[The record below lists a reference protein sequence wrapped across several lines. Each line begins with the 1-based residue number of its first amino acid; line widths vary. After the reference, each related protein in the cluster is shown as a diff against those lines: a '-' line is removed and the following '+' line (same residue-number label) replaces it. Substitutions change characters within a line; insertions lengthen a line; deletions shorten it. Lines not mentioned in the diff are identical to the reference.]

1 MKTDGALSDPDP
13 GKPDPKEP
21 DPGDPDP
28 GDIDIDAGDIGDI
41 DIGETDYMTHLARN
55 SARFVEVLRQAA
67 PQTRVPTCPEWDADD
82 LLWHLGEGQR
92 FWATVVGRGLTA
104 YADVEDLDN
113 GERPG
118 DRDGLFAYF
127 DHASADLHHAL
138 STTSPGTP
146 AWTWCQD
153 ETVGFIRRR
162 QAHEALIHRIDAELT
177 AGDRTPM
184 DTDLSADG
192 VDEAL
197 HFMDAGLRS
206 WGRIIYEPAQTIRVE
221 TTDTDDSWLVTLGRL
236 TGIADDGTA
245 HDDLYLT
252 VAETDDDGSDSGEP
266 AAATMSGAAADLDCW
281 LWNRPP
287 VGQVERTGDPAVLE
301 RFDRTITAAVN

>member
-1 MKTDGALSDPDP
+1 MKRDGAPSDSDPA
-13 GKPDPKEP
+13 
-21 DPGDPDP
+21 
-28 GDIDIDAGDIGDI
+28 DID
-41 DIGETDYMTHLARN
+41 YLTHLAHD
-55 SARFVEVLRQAA
+55 SARFMTVLRRST

-92 FWATVVGRGLTA
+92 FWATVVSRGLTA
-104 YADVEDLDN
+104 YADLEDLDS
-113 GERPG
+113 GPRPG
-118 DRDGLFAYF
+118 DRDGLFAF
-127 DHASADLHHAL
+127 LDQASADLHHSL
-138 STTSPGTP
+138 GTTSPDTP
-146 AWTWCQD
+146 AWTWCED
-153 ETVGFIRRR
+153 RTVGVIRRR
-162 QAHEALIHRIDAELT
+162 QAHEALIHRIDAEIT

-184 DTDLSADG
+184 DADLSTDG

-197 HFMDAGLRS
+197 RFMDAGLRS

-252 VAETDDDGSDSGEP
+252 VAETKDGASDTGEP
-266 AAATMSGAAADLDCW
+266 AAATLSGAAADLDCS

-287 VGQVERTGDPAVLE
+287 VGQVERTGDPLVHE
-301 RFDRTITAAVN
+301 RFERTLAEGVN